1 MLTRIFGDLKE
12 YAPGII
18 KAALLLLLAWII
30 ASIVRSIV
38 NKVAGKARLDER
50 AGSPVTASLAS
61 LVYWLTFLF
70 FLPGILEALNLRQM
84 LVPVQEM
91 FNKIFAFIP
100 NLLGAGIIFAV
111 GYFIAKLVRQII
123 TNVLS
128 AAGLDEFSQKM
139 GIASGLGK
147 QTLSGLLGLISFV
160 LIIVPVAQAALSKL
174 QLDTVTRPVEAMI
187 TKLMGVVPGI
197 IGAAAV
203 LIISYYL
210 GKIIGQF
217 VANLLEGLGFNALLM
232 RLGLPQ
238 SSDESGRTPAQL
250 VGYLV
255 TAAILVLA
263 IMQAAEVMR
272 VAGLSGLVSEFSVF
286 AGHIISGVIVFG
298 VGLYIANLVVMMI
311 KEKYRIRQK
320 PARSKGVYE
329 ENARPQY
336 RCPAQLCPFI
346 FLWGK
351 VFRRLRCQPYS
362 LPAGI
367 LLEHFLW
374 YNVLTM
380 CVVCVRWSP
389 FQNETI
395 TSFLC
400 RFFNQRHTR
409 IIKLLAG
416 LLFVLYSSCLDA
428 PTC

>member
-1 MLTRIFGDLKE
+1 MEQLNEMLTRIFGDLKE

-18 KAALLLLLAWII
+18 KAALLLFLAWII

-100 NLLGAGIIFAV
+100 NLLGAGIIFTV

-128 AAGLDEFSQKM
+128 AAGLDDFSQKM

-263 IMQAAEVMR
+263 IMQAAEVMGL
-272 VAGLSGLVSEFSVF
+272 AGLSGLVSEFSVF

-311 KEKYRIRQK
+311 KGSGAQ
-320 PARSKGVYE
+320 
-329 ENARPQY
+329 NAD
-336 RCPAQLCPFI
+336 
-346 FLWGK
+346 
-351 VFRRLRCQPYS
+351 
-362 LPAGI
+362 
-367 LLEHFLW
+367 
-374 YNVLTM
+374 
-380 CVVCVRWSP
+380 
-389 FQNETI
+389 
-395 TSFLC
+395 
-400 RFFNQRHTR
+400 
-409 IIKLLAG
+409 LLATVARTAISILAG
-416 LLFVLYSSCLDA
+416 AMALRQMGIAPEIINTAFTLLLGAGAVAIAIAFGIGGREHAAKLIGEWREKVK
-428 PTC
+428 

>member
-1 MLTRIFGDLKE
+1 MSYEIDFTEQAQAEANDAFEWIVQYSPEKATLWYFDLM
-12 YAPGII
+12 
-18 KAALLLLLAWII
+18 
-30 ASIVRSIV
+30 
-38 NKVAGKARLDER
+38 
-50 AGSPVTASLAS
+50 
-61 LVYWLTFLF
+61 
-70 FLPGILEALNLRQM
+70 EALNLRQM

-139 GIASGLGK
+139 GLASGLGK

-238 SSDESGRTPAQL
+238 SSDESGLTPAQL

-263 IMQAAEVMR
+263 IMQAAEVMGL
-272 VAGLSGLVSEFSVF
+272 AGLSGLVSEFSVF

-311 KEKYRIRQK
+311 KGSGAQ
-320 PARSKGVYE
+320 
-329 ENARPQY
+329 NAD
-336 RCPAQLCPFI
+336 
-346 FLWGK
+346 
-351 VFRRLRCQPYS
+351 
-362 LPAGI
+362 
-367 LLEHFLW
+367 
-374 YNVLTM
+374 
-380 CVVCVRWSP
+380 
-389 FQNETI
+389 
-395 TSFLC
+395 
-400 RFFNQRHTR
+400 
-409 IIKLLAG
+409 LLATVARTAISVLAG
-416 LLFVLYSSCLDA
+416 AMALRQMGIAPEIINTAFTLLLGAGAVAIAIAFGISGREHAAKLIGEWREKVK
-428 PTC
+428 

>member
-1 MLTRIFGDLKE
+1 MEQLNETLGKIFGDLKE

-30 ASIVRSIV
+30 ASIVRTIV

-111 GYFIAKLVRQII
+111 GYFVAKLVRQII

-128 AAGLDEFSQKM
+128 AAGLDEFSQKA
-139 GIASGLGK
+139 GISSALGK
-147 QTLSGLLGLISFV
+147 QSLSGMLGLVSFV

-174 QLDTVTRPVEAMI
+174 QLDTVTRPVEAMM
-187 TKLMGVVPGI
+187 TKLIGVVPGI

-210 GKIIGQF
+210 GKIVGQF
-217 VANLLEGLGFNALLM
+217 ITNLLEGLGFNALLM

-238 SSDESGRTPAQL
+238 TSGEGGKTPSQI

-263 IMQAAEVMR
+263 IMQAAEVVGMT
-272 VAGLSGLVSEFSVF
+272 GLSNIVSEFSVF
-286 AGHIISGVIVFG
+286 GGHVISGVVVFG
-298 VGLYIANLVVMMI
+298 VGLYLANLVVMMI
-311 KEKYRIRQK
+311 KGSGAQ
-320 PARSKGVYE
+320 
-329 ENARPQY
+329 NAD
-336 RCPAQLCPFI
+336 
-346 FLWGK
+346 
-351 VFRRLRCQPYS
+351 
-362 LPAGI
+362 
-367 LLEHFLW
+367 
-374 YNVLTM
+374 
-380 CVVCVRWSP
+380 
-389 FQNETI
+389 
-395 TSFLC
+395 
-400 RFFNQRHTR
+400 
-409 IIKLLAG
+409 LLATVARTAISVLAG
-416 LLFVLYSSCLDA
+416 AMALRQMGIAPEIINTAFTLLLGAGAVAVAIAFGIGGREHAAKLIGEWREKVK
-428 PTC
+428 

>member
-1 MLTRIFGDLKE
+1 MEQLNESLTRIFGDLKE

-91 FNKIFAFIP
+91 FNRIFAFIP
-100 NLLGAGIIFAV
+100 NLLGAGIIFAI

-128 AAGLDEFSQKM
+128 AAGLDEFSKKV
-139 GIASGLGK
+139 GIDSALGK
-147 QTLSGLLGLISFV
+147 QTLSGMLGLISFV
-160 LIIVPVAQAALSKL
+160 MIIVPVAQAALSKL

-187 TKLMGVVPGI
+187 TKLMGAVPGI
-197 IGAAAV
+197 IGAAAI

-210 GKIIGQF
+210 GKIVGQF
-217 VANLLEGLGFNALLM
+217 IANLLEGVGFNALLM

-238 SSDESGRTPAQL
+238 VSSEGGRTPAQL

-263 IMQAAEVMR
+263 IMQAAEVMGF
-272 VAGLSGLVSEFSVF
+272 AGLSSLVSEFSVF

-298 VGLYIANLVVMMI
+298 IGLYIANLVVMTI
-311 KEKYRIRQK
+311 KGSGAQNADLLSTV
-320 PARSKGVYE
+320 ARTAISV
-329 ENARPQY
+329 
-336 RCPAQLCPFI
+336 
-346 FLWGK
+346 
-351 VFRRLRCQPYS
+351 
-362 LPAGI
+362 
-367 LLEHFLW
+367 
-374 YNVLTM
+374 
-380 CVVCVRWSP
+380 
-389 FQNETI
+389 
-395 TSFLC
+395 
-400 RFFNQRHTR
+400 
-409 IIKLLAG
+409 LAG
-416 LLFVLYSSCLDA
+416 AMALRQMGIAPEIINTAFTLLLGAGAVAVAISFGTGGREHAAKIIEEWRGKLKS
-428 PTC
+428 

>member
-1 MLTRIFGDLKE
+1 MEQLNETLGKIFGDLKE

-30 ASIVRSIV
+30 ASIVRTIV

-111 GYFIAKLVRQII
+111 GYFVAKLVRQII

-128 AAGLDEFSQKM
+128 AAGLDEFSQKA
-139 GIASGLGK
+139 GISSALGK
-147 QTLSGLLGLISFV
+147 QSLSGMLGLISFV

-174 QLDTVTRPVEAMI
+174 QLDTVTRPVEAMM
-187 TKLMGVVPGI
+187 TKLIGVVPGI

-210 GKIIGQF
+210 GKIVGQF
-217 VANLLEGLGFNALLM
+217 ITNLLEGLGFNALLM

-238 SSDESGRTPAQL
+238 TSGEGGKTPSQI

-263 IMQAAEVMR
+263 IMQAAEVVGMT
-272 VAGLSGLVSEFSVF
+272 GLSNIVAEFSVF
-286 AGHIISGVIVFG
+286 GGHVISGVIVFG
-298 VGLYIANLVVMMI
+298 VGLYLANLVVMMI
-311 KEKYRIRQK
+311 KGSGAQ
-320 PARSKGVYE
+320 
-329 ENARPQY
+329 NAD
-336 RCPAQLCPFI
+336 
-346 FLWGK
+346 
-351 VFRRLRCQPYS
+351 
-362 LPAGI
+362 
-367 LLEHFLW
+367 
-374 YNVLTM
+374 
-380 CVVCVRWSP
+380 
-389 FQNETI
+389 
-395 TSFLC
+395 
-400 RFFNQRHTR
+400 
-409 IIKLLAG
+409 LLATVARTAISVLAG
-416 LLFVLYSSCLDA
+416 AMALRQMGIAPEIINTAFTLLLGAGAVAVAIAFGIGGREHAAKLIGEWREKVK
-428 PTC
+428 

>member
-1 MLTRIFGDLKE
+1 MEQLNETLGKIFGDLKE

-111 GYFIAKLVRQII
+111 GYFVAKLVRQII

-128 AAGLDEFSQKM
+128 AAGLDEFSQKA
-139 GIASGLGK
+139 GISSALGK
-147 QTLSGLLGLISFV
+147 QSLSGMLGLISFV

-174 QLDTVTRPVEAMI
+174 QLDTVTRPVEAMM
-187 TKLMGVVPGI
+187 TKLIGVVPGI

-210 GKIIGQF
+210 GKIVGQF
-217 VANLLEGLGFNALLM
+217 VTNLLEGLGFNALLM

-238 SSDESGRTPAQL
+238 TSGEGGKTPSQV

-263 IMQAAEVMR
+263 IMQAAEVMGMT
-272 VAGLSGLVSEFSVF
+272 GLSSIVSEFSVF
-286 AGHIISGVIVFG
+286 GGHVISGVIVFG
-298 VGLYIANLVVMMI
+298 IGLYLANLAVMMI
-311 KEKYRIRQK
+311 KSSGAQ
-320 PARSKGVYE
+320 
-329 ENARPQY
+329 NAD
-336 RCPAQLCPFI
+336 
-346 FLWGK
+346 
-351 VFRRLRCQPYS
+351 
-362 LPAGI
+362 
-367 LLEHFLW
+367 
-374 YNVLTM
+374 
-380 CVVCVRWSP
+380 
-389 FQNETI
+389 
-395 TSFLC
+395 
-400 RFFNQRHTR
+400 
-409 IIKLLAG
+409 LLAKVARTAISVLAG
-416 LLFVLYSSCLDA
+416 AMALRQMGIAPEIINTAFTLLLGAGAVAVAIAFGVGGREHAAKLIGEWREKVK
-428 PTC
+428 

>member
-1 MLTRIFGDLKE
+1 MEQLNQMFSNIFGDLKE

-38 NKVAGKARLDER
+38 NKIAGKARLDER

-111 GYFIAKLVRQII
+111 GYFVAKLVRQII

-128 AAGLDEFSQKM
+128 AAGLDEFSEKA
-139 GIASGLGK
+139 GISTALGK
-147 QTLSGLLGLISFV
+147 QTLSGMLGLISFV
-160 LIIVPVAQAALSKL
+160 LIIVPVVQAALSKL

-217 VANLLEGLGFNALLM
+217 VTNLLEGLGFNALLM

-238 SSDESGRTPAQL
+238 TSGESGRTPSQV

-263 IMQAAEVMR
+263 IMQAAEVVGM
-272 VAGLSGLVSEFSVF
+272 AGLSSLVSEFSVF
-286 AGHIISGVIVFG
+286 AGHVISGVIVFG

-311 KEKYRIRQK
+311 KGSGAQNADLLSTV
-320 PARSKGVYE
+320 ARTAIS
-329 ENARPQY
+329 
-336 RCPAQLCPFI
+336 I
-346 FLWGK
+346 
-351 VFRRLRCQPYS
+351 
-362 LPAGI
+362 
-367 LLEHFLW
+367 
-374 YNVLTM
+374 
-380 CVVCVRWSP
+380 
-389 FQNETI
+389 
-395 TSFLC
+395 
-400 RFFNQRHTR
+400 
-409 IIKLLAG
+409 LAG
-416 LLFVLYSSCLDA
+416 AMALRQMGIAPEIINTAFTLLLGAGAVSVAIAFGIGGREHAAKLIGEWREKVK
-428 PTC
+428 